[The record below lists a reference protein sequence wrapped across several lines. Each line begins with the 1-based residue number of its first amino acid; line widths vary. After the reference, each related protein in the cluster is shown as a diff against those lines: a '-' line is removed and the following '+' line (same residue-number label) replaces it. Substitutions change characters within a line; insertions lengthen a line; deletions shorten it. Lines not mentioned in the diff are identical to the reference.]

1 MHSCGRNISIIAT
14 RNAWVGYSVCLCVM
28 GDKELCR
35 AMEGGGID
43 WIEKGLRNGRRK
55 VSIKGNME
63 DKGRGFFLLC
73 NFFLV
78 FVVLKLLI

>member
-1 MHSCGRNISIIAT
+1 
-14 RNAWVGYSVCLCVM
+14 
-28 GDKELCR
+28 
-35 AMEGGGID
+35 MEGGGID